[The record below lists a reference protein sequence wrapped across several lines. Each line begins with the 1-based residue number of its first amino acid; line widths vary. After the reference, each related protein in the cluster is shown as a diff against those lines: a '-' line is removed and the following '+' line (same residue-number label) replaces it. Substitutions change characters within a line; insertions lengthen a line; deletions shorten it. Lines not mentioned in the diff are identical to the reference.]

1 MSSNRQQLA
10 TGLKAILGGASGAA
24 RPPLPPVVETA
35 VAAVAAPEAS
45 ETATAAGPEIERAS
59 VTAPSA
65 AFEPVSMI
73 AEPAAATAHAVRQS
87 KPKRKVE
94 PAVFAPS
101 NDKRV
106 GTLDRPYVRQRD
118 NQATRK
124 VGVVLPV
131 DLAERLQIHC
141 IKNRA
146 RPNSFIEQAIAMA
159 LDEVGA

>member
-1 MSSNRQQLA
+1 VSSNRQQLA
-10 TGLKAILGGASGAA
+10 TGLKAILGGATGAT
-24 RPPLPPVVETA
+24 RPPSVSSVVQTVEA
-35 VAAVAAPEAS
+35 SVAAPE
-45 ETATAAGPEIERAS
+45 ELTAAAG
-59 VTAPSA
+59 APGGEL
-65 AFEPVSMI
+65 EPVLTMT
-73 AEPAAATAHAVRQS
+73 EPAAAPSTSAPALVRQS
-87 KPKRKVE
+87 KPRRKPEV
-94 PAVFAPS
+94 AISLAS
-101 NDKRV
+101 SDKRV

>member
-24 RPPLPPVVETA
+24 RPPLPPVVEIA
-35 VAAVAAPEAS
+35 DAAVTAPEAS
-45 ETATAAGPEIERAS
+45 GTATAPGERPS
-59 VTAPSA
+59 VTAPGA
-65 AFEPVSMI
+65 AFEPASMI
-73 AEPAAATAHAVRQS
+73 AEPAAAPATAVRQS